1 MRKIAIAISLVLSF
15 SLISQIANASDA
27 DAGKKCKKIGQ
38 RAMDDGQ
45 NLVCKK
51 KGKKRVWTIVADKQP
66 VATPSSG
73 ASTSQDSGTKSFTKA
88 EVAAKNKASDCWTI
102 IGNKVYDLTNWVSR
116 HPGGSSSIASLCGID
131 GTSRF
136 KNQHGSSGKPNFTLD
151 DYYIGDLK

>member
-1 MRKIAIAISLVLSF
+1 MKKIAIAISLVLSF
-15 SLISQIANASDA
+15 SLISPIANASDA

-45 NLVCKK
+45 TLVCKK

-66 VATPSSG
+66 AATPSTSSS
-73 ASTSQDSGTKSFTKA
+73 STQDSGTKSFTKA
-88 EVAAKNKASDCWTI
+88 EVAAKNKASECWTI

-151 DYYIGDLK
+151 GYYIGDLK

>member
-1 MRKIAIAISLVLSF
+1 MQMRKIAIAISLILSI
-15 SLISQIANASDA
+15 SLVSPMASASDA
-27 DAGKKCKKIGQ
+27 DAGKRCKKIGQ

-45 NLVCKK
+45 TLVCKK

-66 VATPSSG
+66 TPSTSATPTQETSSTG
-73 ASTSQDSGTKSFTKA
+73 YTKA
-88 EVAAKNKASDCWTI
+88 DVAKRDTAANCWTI
-102 IGNKVYDLTNWVSR
+102 IGNKVYDLSNWVSR

-151 DYYIGDLK
+151 SYYIGDLK